1 MEKRLMYGKTS
12 IWIVFWIISSALV
25 AQRPLEQAIREL
37 EQKEKALIEARK
49 QILDSVETLRL
60 DDIQERL
67 TEMGF
72 PGPGEVIRHPG
83 FALTYNEEHEQ
94 SIWVA
99 HIILPQIREGREGR
113 TNIFM
118 EDPKIPTGSAQEID
132 YFTKTPKPDGSGY
145 KYRGF
150 GFDRGHLAASADF
163 RWSKRA
169 LAASYYYSNMSPQRA
184 ALNRG
189 RWAELEGL
197 MRDIVEK
204 YDTMIYVVAGPVL
217 YDTLPKIPQSPNR
230 VSIPYHYYK
239 VAYNPATRDAIGFIM
254 PNEEC
259 PHPVT
264 WYAVTVDSVEALTGL
279 RFFPALADT
288 HAARVKSR
296 VEISGW
302 LPSRQEGEVLPL
314 NAKDLPRGAINTRQL
329 SSFNPKDNPKAMVC
343 GTVVSATR
351 SKKDNVFLNF
361 DTKFPNTVFSVS
373 IWSSNLTNFTYAPE
387 VFLMDKEICVT
398 GRLSEWQGKP
408 NMNISTEEQIK
419 LLDDEPQ

>member
-1 MEKRLMYGKTS
+1 MKIRLTHGKTF
-12 IWIVFWIISSALV
+12 IWILLWGLGSSLSS
-25 AQRPLEQAIREL
+25 QRSVELAIREL
-37 EQKEKALIEARK
+37 EQKEKALIEERK
-49 QILDSVETLRL
+49 KILDSVETLRL
-60 DDIQERL
+60 EDIQERL
-67 TEMGF
+67 NEMGF
-72 PGPGEVIRHPG
+72 PGPGDVIRHPG
-83 FALTYNEEHEQ
+83 FALTYHEEHEQ
-94 SIWVA
+94 AIWVA

-132 YFTKTPKPDGSGY
+132 YFTKTMKPDSSGY

-150 GFDRGHLAASADF
+150 GFDRGHIAASADF
-163 RWSKRA
+163 RWSKKA
-169 LAASYYYSNMSPQRA
+169 LAATYYYSNMSPQRA
-184 ALNRG
+184 DLNRG

-197 MRDIVEK
+197 MRELVEK
-204 YDTMIYVVAGPVL
+204 YDTMLYVVAGPVL

-254 PNEEC
+254 PNAEC
-259 PHPVT
+259 PNPVT
-264 WYAVTVDSVEALTGL
+264 WYAVSVDSVEALTGL

-288 HAARVKSR
+288 HARRVKSR
-296 VEISGW
+296 VDISGW
-302 LPSRQEGEVLPL
+302 LPTRQEGEVLPL
-314 NAKDLPRGAINTRQL
+314 DPKALPRGAVNTRQL
-329 SSFNPKDNPKAMVC
+329 TSFNLKDSPKAMVC

-361 DTKFPNTVFSVS
+361 DSKFPNTVFSVS

-387 VFLMDKEICVT
+387 VFLMDKEICVS
-398 GRLSEWQGKP
+398 GRLGEWQGKP
-408 NMNISTEEQIK
+408 NMNISTEENIK